1 MIFSRNNKIKKLH
14 IKFALSIFAVIV
26 SLGASAQQLSGRL
39 EWVDKIE
46 MRVLEDGFIEKMN
59 IKIGQHVKK
68 GAILLTMDQR
78 KAQAELLKAKAMI
91 ARSTVEM
98 DDANDELKRAEE
110 LYDRGLIA
118 DEELK
123 DAKIKVAATK
133 AESESANAALA
144 LAEVTLDRNIL
155 RAPINGVIITK
166 NNHEGG
172 VVYKTQ
178 QREPLIA
185 IAPSGKMLARILVPS
200 HVLKRYKPGQKARV
214 SVNGKHY
221 NGLVY
226 SQGVEA
232 VRIEPGGA
240 IYELDIIFNHSP
252 QDLLRPSE
260 IVKVNLL

>member
-1 MIFSRNNKIKKLH
+1 MKKAIQKYRLKYW
-14 IKFALSIFAVIV
+14 ISSFLLLLTTTSA
-26 SLGASAQQLSGRL
+26 GAAQLSGRL

-46 MRVLEDGFIEKMN
+46 MRVLEDGFIEKMK

-68 GAILLTMDQR
+68 GQVLLTMDQR
-78 KAQAELLKAKAMI
+78 KTKAELLKAKAMI
-91 ARSTVEM
+91 ARSVVEM
-98 DDANDELKRAEE
+98 DDANDELNRAEE
-110 LYDRGLIA
+110 LYERGLIA

-123 DAKIKVAATK
+123 DAKIKVAAAK
-133 AESESANAALA
+133 AESESAKAALA

-155 RAPINGVIITK
+155 RAPINGVIISK

-178 QREPLIA
+178 QREPLFE
-185 IAPSGKMLARILVPS
+185 IAPSGKMLARLLVPA

-214 SVNGKHY
+214 SVNGKNY
-221 NGLVY
+221 NGAVY

-252 QDLLRPSE
+252 KDLLRPSE
-260 IVKVNLL
+260 IAKVTLP

>member
-1 MIFSRNNKIKKLH
+1 MKKTIHKYRL
-14 IKFALSIFAVIV
+14 KFWISSFLLLLTTANAV
-26 SLGASAQQLSGRL
+26 AAQLSGRL

-68 GAILLTMDQR
+68 GQVLLIMDQR

-91 ARSTVEM
+91 ARSVVEM

-123 DAKIKVAATK
+123 DAKIKVAAAK
-133 AESESANAALA
+133 AESESANASLA
-144 LAEVTLDRNIL
+144 LAEVTLDRNVL

-166 NNHEGG
+166 NNHAGG

-178 QREPLIA
+178 QREPLFE
-185 IAPSGKMLARILVPS
+185 IAPSGKMLARLLVPS
-200 HVLKRYKPGQKARV
+200 HVLKRYKPGIKAKV
-214 SVNGKHY
+214 SVAGKNY
-221 NGLVY
+221 NGSVY

-260 IVKVNLL
+260 IVKVNLP

>member
-1 MIFSRNNKIKKLH
+1 MSKSFV
-14 IKFALSIFAVIV
+14 SIFTLATILISQNVF
-26 SLGASAQQLSGRL
+26 AQQLSGRL
-39 EWVDKIE
+39 EWVDKVE

-59 IKIGQHVKK
+59 IKIGQYVKK
-68 GAILLTMDQR
+68 GQVLLTMDQR
-78 KAQAELLKAKAMI
+78 KAKAELLKAKAMI
-91 ARSTVEM
+91 ARAAVQL

-123 DAKIKVAATK
+123 DAKIKVAAAK
-133 AESESANAALA
+133 AESESANAALV
-144 LAEVTLDRNIL
+144 LAEVTMDRNVL
-155 RAPINGVIITK
+155 RAPINGIIVSK

-178 QREPLIA
+178 QREPLFE
-185 IAPSGKMLARILVPS
+185 IAPSGKMLARLLVPAD
-200 HVLKRYKPGQKARV
+200 VLKRYRPGQKARV
-214 SVNGKHY
+214 IVSGKNY
-221 NGLVY
+221 NGVVY

-240 IYELDIIFNHSP
+240 IYELDILFNHSP

-260 IVKVNLL
+260 IVKVNLP

>member
-1 MIFSRNNKIKKLH
+1 MNITLKCINNNLLIKL
-14 IKFALSIFAVIV
+14 ALTFFIVIT

-59 IKIGQHVKK
+59 IKIGQYVKK
-68 GAILLTMDQR
+68 GSTLLVMDQR
-78 KAQAELLKAKAMI
+78 KAKAELLKAKAMI
-91 ARSTVEM
+91 ARSKVEM
-98 DDANDELKRAEE
+98 DDADDELKRAEE

-123 DAKIKVAATK
+123 DAKIKVAAVQ

-155 RAPINGVIITK
+155 RAPINGIIITK

-172 VVYKTQ
+172 VIYKTQ
-178 QREPLIA
+178 QREPLFT
-185 IAPSGKMLARILVPS
+185 IAPSGKMLARILVS
-200 HVLKRYKPGQKARV
+200 SQVLKRYKPGQKARV
-214 SVNGKHY
+214 TVNGKHY
-221 NGLVY
+221 NGFVY

-232 VRIEPGGA
+232 VRIEPKGA
-240 IYELDIIFNHSP
+240 IYELDIIFNHNP

-260 IVKVNLL
+260 IAKVTIH

>member
-1 MIFSRNNKIKKLH
+1 MNFSKNSTIKVFL
-14 IKFALSIFAVIV
+14 IILSVITGISV
-26 SLGASAQQLSGRL
+26 NAQQLSGRL

-59 IKIGQHVKK
+59 IKIGQNVKK
-68 GAILLTMDQR
+68 GAVLLRMDQR
-78 KAQAELLKAKAMI
+78 KANAELLKAKAMI
-91 ARSTVEM
+91 ARSTVQM

-155 RAPINGVIITK
+155 RSPINGIIITK

-178 QREPLIA
+178 QREPLIE
-185 IAPSGKMLARILVPS
+185 IAPNGKMLARILVPS
-200 HVLKRYKPGQKARV
+200 HVLKRYRPGKKARV
-214 SVNGKHY
+214 TVSGKHY
-221 NGLVY
+221 NGVVY

-260 IVKVNLL
+260 IVKVNLH